1 MSLRRR
7 LRDER
12 GQGLI
17 SALILLAGVLLP
29 LLFLVP
35 LFARLEQGR
44 LAAEQ
49 AARDAVR
56 AAVEAPNPNA
66 AQTAADNALARAR
79 AQTGEPLRLE
89 LNGQFARGGVHQ
101 PRVGRDAVGGIDL
114 AGRQRRDGLAAG
126 RERYELNLE
135 AFFFEI
141 AALVGNDEWRVAQGG
156 QRADF

>member
-1 MSLRRR
+1 RGCEREPAARALPTGGGRTMSVRRR
-7 LRDER
+7 LCDEC

-56 AAVEAPNPNA
+56 AAVEAPHPTA

-89 LNGQFARGGVHQ
+89 LEGQFARGGVLTA
-101 PRVGRDAVGGIDL
+101 RVRTSVSFAIMTVVGNFGAMERSVRTRVTVGRY
-114 AGRQRRDGLAAG
+114 R
-126 RERYELNLE
+126 
-135 AFFFEI
+135 
-141 AALVGNDEWRVAQGG
+141 
-156 QRADF
+156 

>member
-1 MSLRRR
+1 MSVRRR
-7 LRDER
+7 LRDEG

-44 LAAEQ
+44 LASEQ

-56 AAVEAPNPNA
+56 AAVEAPNTDA
-66 AQTAADNALARAR
+66 ARTAAANALARAR

-89 LNGQFARGGVHQ
+89 LVGQFARGGVLTAHVRTSVALASL
-101 PRVGRDAVGGIDL
+101 PVVGRLGTIELD
-114 AGRQRRDGLAAG
+114 GRASAPVD
-126 RERYELNLE
+126 RYRSLLS
-135 AFFFEI
+135 
-141 AALVGNDEWRVAQGG
+141 GSSP
-156 QRADF
+156 

>member
-1 MSLRRR
+1 MTVQRR
-7 LRDER
+7 LGDER

-44 LAAEQ
+44 LASEQ

-56 AAVEAPNPNA
+56 AAVEAPNADA
-66 AQTAADNALARAR
+66 ARTAAANALARAR

-89 LNGQFARGGVHQ
+89 LAGRFARGGVLTA
-101 PRVGRDAVGGIDL
+101 RVHTSVAFASLPVIGRFGTIEL
-114 AGRQRRDGLAAG
+114 SGRASAPVD
-126 RERYELNLE
+126 RYRSLLS
-135 AFFFEI
+135 
-141 AALVGNDEWRVAQGG
+141 GSSP
-156 QRADF
+156 

>member
-1 MSLRRR
+1 VSLRRR

-56 AAVEAPNPNA
+56 AAVEAPNPSA

-79 AQTGEPLRLE
+79 AQTGEPLRLALE
-89 LNGQFARGGVHQ
+89 GHFARGGVLTA
-101 PRVGRDAVGGIDL
+101 RVRTSVAFASLPVVGHFGTIELSGRASAPVD
-114 AGRQRRDGLAAG
+114 
-126 RERYELNLE
+126 RYRSLLT
-135 AFFFEI
+135 
-141 AALVGNDEWRVAQGG
+141 GSSP
-156 QRADF
+156 

>member
-7 LRDER
+7 LRDEG

-44 LAAEQ
+44 LAAQQ

-56 AAVEAPNPNA
+56 AAVEAPNADA
-66 AQTAADNALARAR
+66 AQTAAENALARAR
-79 AQTGEPLRLE
+79 AETGEPLRLE
-89 LNGQFARGGVHQ
+89 LDGQFARGGVLTAHVHTSVVLASL
-101 PRVGRDAVGGIDL
+101 PVVGRFGMIELD
-114 AGRQRRDGLAAG
+114 GRASAP
-126 RERYELNLE
+126 
-135 AFFFEI
+135 
-141 AALVGNDEWRVAQGG
+141 
-156 QRADF
+156 

>member
-44 LAAEQ
+44 LATEQ

-56 AAVEAPNPNA
+56 AAVEAPNPTA
-66 AQTAADNALARAR
+66 AQTAAANALTRAR
-79 AQTGEPLRLE
+79 TQTGEPLRLE
-89 LNGQFARGGVHQ
+89 LDGQFARGGVLTA
-101 PRVGRDAVGGIDL
+101 RVHTSVAFASLPVVGHFGTIEL
-114 AGRQRRDGLAAG
+114 AGRASAPVDRYRSLLAG
-126 RERYELNLE
+126 SSP
-135 AFFFEI
+135 
-141 AALVGNDEWRVAQGG
+141 
-156 QRADF
+156 

>member
-1 MSLRRR
+1 VSLLRPR

-29 LLFLVP
+29 LLFVVP

-56 AAVEAPNPNA
+56 VAAESPSADA
-66 AQTAADNALARAR
+66 AGVAASDAVRRAR
-79 AQTGEPLRLE
+79 AQTGESLRLRLE
-89 LNGQFARGGVHQ
+89 GAFARGGVLTA
-101 PRVGRDAVGGIDL
+101 RVQTSVALASLPFIGRFGTIELSARASAPLDRYRSLLIG
-114 AGRQRRDGLAAG
+114 AGP
-126 RERYELNLE
+126 
-135 AFFFEI
+135 
-141 AALVGNDEWRVAQGG
+141 
-156 QRADF
+156 

>member
-1 MSLRRR
+1 MTIRRCMHE
-7 LRDER
+7 ER

-49 AARDAVR
+49 TARDAVR
-56 AAVEAPNPNA
+56 DAVEAPNASA
-66 AQTAADNALARAR
+66 AQAAADGAVTRAR

-89 LNGQFARGGVHQ
+89 LDGTFTRGGVLTA
-101 PRVGRDAVGGIDL
+101 RVHTNVALASLPIIGGVGAIEL
-114 AGRQRRDGLAAG
+114 DGH
-126 RERYELNLE
+126 
-135 AFFFEI
+135 
-141 AALVGNDEWRVAQGG
+141 
-156 QRADF
+156 

>member
-1 MSLRRR
+1 MTLRRR
-7 LRDER
+7 LRDEQ

-56 AAVEAPNPNA
+56 AAVEAPNSTA

-89 LNGQFARGGVHQ
+89 LEGQFARGGVLTARVHTSVAFASL
-101 PRVGRDAVGGIDL
+101 PVVGRFGTIELNGRASAPVDRYRSLL
-114 AGRQRRDGLAAG
+114 AGSSP
-126 RERYELNLE
+126 
-135 AFFFEI
+135 
-141 AALVGNDEWRVAQGG
+141 
-156 QRADF
+156 

>member
-1 MSLRRR
+1 MTFRRR

-56 AAVEAPNPNA
+56 AAVEAPNPTA
-66 AQTAADNALARAR
+66 AQAAAVNALERAR

-89 LNGQFARGGVHQ
+89 LEGQFARGGVCATSGD
-101 PRVGRDAVGGIDL
+101 RG
-114 AGRQRRDGLAAG
+114 
-126 RERYELNLE
+126 
-135 AFFFEI
+135 
-141 AALVGNDEWRVAQGG
+141 
-156 QRADF
+156 

>member
-1 MSLRRR
+1 MILRRR
-7 LRDER
+7 LREER
-12 GQGLI
+12 GQGLV

-56 AAVEAPNPNA
+56 AAVEAPNPDA
-66 AQTAADNALARAR
+66 AQAAAAAALARAR

-89 LNGQFARGGVHQ
+89 LNGQFARGGVLNARVRTSVALASL
-101 PRVGRDAVGGIDL
+101 PLVGRFGTIELD
-114 AGRQRRDGLAAG
+114 GRASAPVD
-126 RERYELNLE
+126 RYRSLLS
-135 AFFFEI
+135 
-141 AALVGNDEWRVAQGG
+141 GSSP
-156 QRADF
+156 

>member
-1 MSLRRR
+1 MTVRRR

-56 AAVEAPNPNA
+56 AAVEAPNPTA
-66 AQTAADNALARAR
+66 AQTAADSALARAR

-89 LNGQFARGGVHQ
+89 LDGQFARGGVLTA
-101 PRVGRDAVGGIDL
+101 RVRTSVDFASLPVFGRFGTI
-114 AGRQRRDGLAAG
+114 
-126 RERYELNLE
+126 ELN
-135 AFFFEI
+135 
-141 AALVGNDEWRVAQGG
+141 G
-156 QRADF
+156 RASAPVDRYRSLLTGSSP

>member
-1 MSLRRR
+1 MTFLWR

-66 AQTAADNALARAR
+66 AQTAAANALARAR
-79 AQTGEPLRLE
+79 VQTGEPLRLE
-89 LNGQFARGGVHQ
+89 LNGQFARGGVLTARVHTSVAFASL
-101 PRVGRDAVGGIDL
+101 PVVGRFGTIEL
-114 AGRQRRDGLAAG
+114 SGRASAPVD
-126 RERYELNLE
+126 RYRSLLT
-135 AFFFEI
+135 
-141 AALVGNDEWRVAQGG
+141 GSSP
-156 QRADF
+156 

>member
-1 MSLRRR
+1 MTFRRH

-17 SALILLAGVLLP
+17 SALILLTGVLLP

-66 AQTAADNALARAR
+66 AQTAAGNALARAR
-79 AQTGEPLRLE
+79 EQTGEPLRLE
-89 LNGQFARGGVHQ
+89 LNGQFARGGVLTARVRTSVAFASL
-101 PRVGRDAVGGIDL
+101 PVVGRFGTIELNGRASAPVDRYRSLL
-114 AGRQRRDGLAAG
+114 AGSSP
-126 RERYELNLE
+126 
-135 AFFFEI
+135 
-141 AALVGNDEWRVAQGG
+141 
-156 QRADF
+156 

>member
-1 MSLRRR
+1 MTVRRR

-44 LAAEQ
+44 LAAQQ

-56 AAVEAPNPNA
+56 AAVQAPNADA
-66 AQTAADNALARAR
+66 AETAAANALARAR

-89 LNGQFARGGVHQ
+89 LAGQFARGGVLTA
-101 PRVGRDAVGGIDL
+101 RVQTSVALASLPVFGRFGTIDL
-114 AGRQRRDGLAAG
+114 DGRASAPVD
-126 RERYELNLE
+126 RYRSLLS
-135 AFFFEI
+135 
-141 AALVGNDEWRVAQGG
+141 GSSP
-156 QRADF
+156 

>member
-44 LAAEQ
+44 LATEQ

-56 AAVEAPNPNA
+56 AAVEAPNPTA
-66 AQTAADNALARAR
+66 AQTAAANALTRAR
-79 AQTGEPLRLE
+79 TQTGEPLRLE
-89 LNGQFARGGVHQ
+89 LDGQFARGGVLTA
-101 PRVGRDAVGGIDL
+101 RVHTSV
-114 AGRQRRDGLAAG
+114 
-126 RERYELNLE
+126 
-135 AFFFEI
+135 AF
-141 AALVGNDEWRVAQGG
+141 ASLPLVGHFGTIELSG
-156 QRADF
+156 RASAPVDRYRSLLTGSSP